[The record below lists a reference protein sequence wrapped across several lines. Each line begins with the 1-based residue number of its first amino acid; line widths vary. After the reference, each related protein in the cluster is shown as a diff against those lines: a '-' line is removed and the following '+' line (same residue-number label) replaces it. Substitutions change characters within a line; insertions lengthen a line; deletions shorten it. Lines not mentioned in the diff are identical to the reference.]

1 MKPTRKGRGAADNP
15 DNRFASWQREAADDG
30 WWHGAEEI
38 APPLATELIIDTAKS
53 VISYNDSP
61 DIPFDRSIN
70 PYRGCE
76 HGCSY
81 CFARPSHAY
90 LGLSPGLDFET
101 RLAYKPDA
109 VEVLRRELAHPR
121 YVCKPVALGINTDGW
136 QPVERRLRL
145 TRGILELLAE
155 CSHPVSI
162 VSKSALILRDLDV
175 LAGMAQKNLVRVAIS
190 ITTLDA
196 DLTRRMEPR
205 APSSQRRLSVIRELS
220 AAGVPT
226 AVLVAPLIPAL
237 TDHEME
243 NILQAAADA
252 GATSAGYVLLR
263 LPHEVKPLFRD
274 WLEREQ
280 PGRAGHVFSLLRQMH
295 GGKEYDSRF
304 GQRQRGAG
312 PLAEIIRQRFKVAQR
327 RLGLAQTLSAM
338 DCTLFQRPADLAA
351 IPQLS
356 LF

>member
-1 MKPTRKGRGAADNP
+1 M
-15 DNRFASWQREAADDG
+15 
-30 WWHGAEEI
+30 
-38 APPLATELIIDTAKS
+38 
-53 VISYNDSP
+53 
-61 DIPFDRSIN
+61 
-70 PYRGCE
+70 
-76 HGCSY
+76 
-81 CFARPSHAY
+81 
-90 LGLSPGLDFET
+90 SPGLDFET

-109 VEVLRRELAHPR
+109 VAVLRRELAHPR

-162 VSKSALILRDLDV
+162 VTKSALILRDLDV
-175 LAGMAQKNLVRVAIS
+175 LAGMAQKNLLRVAVS

-196 DLTRRMEPR
+196 DLARRMEPR
-205 APSSQRRLSVIRELS
+205 AASSQRRLSVIRELV
-220 AAGVPT
+220 AAGIPT

-243 NILQAAADA
+243 SILQAAADA
-252 GATSAGYVLLR
+252 GATSAGYILLR

-280 PGRAGHVFSLLRQMH
+280 PGRAEHVFSLLRQMH

-312 PLAEIIRQRFKVAQR
+312 PLAEIIQQRFRVAQR
-327 RLGLAQTLSAM
+327 RLGLAQTLAAM
-338 DCTLFQRPADLAA
+338 DCTLFQRPADLTAM
-351 IPQLS
+351 PQLS